1 MLHILKLYLPALLP
15 SWRFFDV
22 IAPSPR
28 IQYSVLKDK
37 NEIERQWCEFRPRP
51 AQLKFARML
60 WHLLWNQKWNE
71 SLFLV
76 SCAER
81 LLEQPTEHS
90 ENEIMKRI
98 RKALITDSLNTN
110 LKGATHLQ
118 FRLLLVQRKDSTLQK
133 KVVFHSKIDALS
145 TPGAM

>member
-22 IAPSPR
+22 IGPSPR
-28 IQYSVLKDK
+28 IQYCLLKVN
-37 NEIERQWCEFRPRP
+37 NESERQWREFRPRP
-51 AQLKFARML
+51 AQVKLARML
-60 WHLLWNQKWNE
+60 WHLLWNPKWNE

-81 LLEQPTEHS
+81 LLERPTEHS

-98 RKALITDSLNTN
+98 LKELITDSSNTN
-110 LKGATHLQ
+110 LKDATHLQ
-118 FRLLLVQRKDSTLQK
+118 FRLLLMQRKQSTLQH
-133 KVVFHSKIDALS
+133 KVVFHSRIQTLS
-145 TPGAM
+145 TQGAA